1 MTGIEHTA
9 AGEAISARSIDPV
22 LDAKGAVTRRF
33 AERTTMFEHGDV
45 VGHALYIKS
54 GWAMT
59 CKVLPSGTRIVT
71 DFLLHGDMISMTAAE
86 MGQEVL
92 LALTD
97 VVCCEIHDPLTHSS
111 SGGAQLAHVLYMES
125 LKRQA
130 RMSERLANMGG
141 RDGLERTGHLLLE
154 LAERAR
160 HLAKP
165 GFDGFICPLRQ
176 ADIGDA
182 VGLSTVHAN
191 RVLKEMRLKGLV
203 WFRNGIVEFLNRQ
216 RLIDIVGFEPAYLS
230 PSIARQGNRPPLI
243 NS

>member
-9 AGEAISARSIDPV
+9 AGKAISTRPIEPV
-22 LDAKGAVTRRF
+22 LDAEGAVTRRF
-33 AERTTMFEHGDV
+33 AERTTMFEHGNIG
-45 VGHALYIKS
+45 GHALYLKS

-71 DFLLHGDMISMTAAE
+71 DFLLQGDMISMTAAE
-86 MGQEVL
+86 LGQGVL
-92 LALTD
+92 FALTD
-97 VVCCEIHDPLTHSS
+97 VVCCEIHDPLTQSS
-111 SGGAQLAHVLYMES
+111 SGGAALTRVLYQES

-154 LAERAR
+154 LAVRAR

-182 VGLSTVHAN
+182 VGLSTVHTN
-191 RVLKEMRLKGLV
+191 RVLKELRLKGLV

-216 RLIDIVGFEPAYLS
+216 RLIDIVGFEPDYLLQ
-230 PSIARQGNRPPLI
+230 PVAPQANRPPLI
-243 NS
+243 NI